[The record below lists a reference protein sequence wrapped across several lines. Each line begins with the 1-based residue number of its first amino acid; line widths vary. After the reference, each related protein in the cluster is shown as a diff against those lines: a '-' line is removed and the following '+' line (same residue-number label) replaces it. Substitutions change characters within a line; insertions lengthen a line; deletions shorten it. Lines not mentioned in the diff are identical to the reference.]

1 MEKIKDA
8 LEKAKEKSATSTN
21 TRQASTSTS
30 PSAAYAQAE
39 PTAESVLEQ
48 ANETKINAINYT
60 STKTIELNPQHLE
73 KNRIVAYNKSE
84 SATWIFDKLRTQ
96 VLQKMQENN
105 WKTLAIL
112 SPTPASGK
120 SFVAI
125 NLAISIANQPQKT
138 AMLVDFDLRK
148 PRVAKYLGIECEKS
162 LNEYLEN
169 RAELQEVLVNPGLPH
184 LVILPTMRPVSH
196 PAEVLSSAKVNALMQ
211 DIATRYE
218 SRIVIYDLPPILNAD
233 DALIMLKK
241 VDCALLVVGNGMV
254 KETEIE
260 EAMHHIPKD
269 KLLGVVL
276 NKAEVGVEEYYY

>member
-8 LEKAKEKSATSTN
+8 LEKAKNRAGVADNKKADAQVVSSAMPEVSIEHVN
-21 TRQASTSTS
+21 
-30 PSAAYAQAE
+30 
-39 PTAESVLEQ
+39 ES
-48 ANETKINAINYT
+48 KINAINYT
-60 STKTIELNPQHLE
+60 NTRTVELNSQHLE

-105 WKTLAIL
+105 WKTIAIL
-112 SPTPASGK
+112 SPTPACGK
-120 SFVAI
+120 SFVSI

-148 PRVAKYLGIECEKS
+148 PRVAKYLGLDCEKS
-162 LNEYLEN
+162 LNDYLEG
-169 RAELQEVLVNPGLPH
+169 RAELYEVLVNPGLPH
-184 LVILPTMRPVSH
+184 LVVLPTAKPVSH
-196 PAEVLSSAKVNALMQ
+196 PAEVLSSAKVNSLIQ
-211 DIATRYE
+211 EISTRYE

-276 NKAEVGVEEYYY
+276 NKAEVSAEDYYY

>member
-8 LEKAKEKSATSTN
+8 LEKAKSRVEQK
-21 TRQASTSTS
+21 
-30 PSAAYAQAE
+30 PVGAAAPA
-39 PTAESVLEQ
+39 PTAGPTQENIQEL
-48 ANETKINAINYT
+48 ANETNLNAINYT
-60 STKTIELNPQHLE
+60 NTKTVELSAQHLE

-105 WKTLAIL
+105 WNTIAVL

-148 PRVAKYLGIECEKS
+148 PRVAKYLGLDCEKS
-162 LNEYLEN
+162 LNDYLDG
-169 RAELQEVLVNPGLPH
+169 RAALQEVLVNPGLPH
-184 LVILPTMRPVSH
+184 LVVLPTIRPVSH
-196 PAEVLSSAKVNALMQ
+196 PAEVLSSARVNVLMKE
-211 DIATRYE
+211 ISSRYD
-218 SRIVIYDLPPILNAD
+218 SRIIIYDLPPILNAD

-276 NKAEVGVEEYYY
+276 NKAEVSTEDYYY

>member
-8 LEKAKEKSATSTN
+8 LEKAKSRAEQKPVG
-21 TRQASTSTS
+21 ASPPS
-30 PSAAYAQAE
+30 PAAG
-39 PTAESVLEQ
+39 PTQENIQEL
-48 ANETKINAINYT
+48 ANETNLNAINYT
-60 STKTIELNPQHLE
+60 NTKTVELSAQHLE

-105 WKTLAIL
+105 WNTIAVL

-148 PRVAKYLGIECEKS
+148 PRVAKYLGLECEKS
-162 LNEYLEN
+162 LNDYLDG
-169 RAELQEVLVNPGLPH
+169 RAVLQETLVNPGLPH
-184 LVILPTMRPVSH
+184 LVVLPTMRPVSH
-196 PAEVLSSAKVNALMQ
+196 PAEVLSSARVNALMQ
-211 DIATRYE
+211 EISSRYE
-218 SRIVIYDLPPILNAD
+218 SRIIIYDLPPILNAD

-276 NKAEVGVEEYYY
+276 NKAEMSAEDYYY

>member
-8 LEKAKEKSATSTN
+8 LEKAKSRAHQKPSRLISPAPAAGGATQEN
-21 TRQASTSTS
+21 LQ
-30 PSAAYAQAE
+30 E
-39 PTAESVLEQ
+39 L
-48 ANETKINAINYT
+48 ANETNLNAINYT
-60 STKTIELNPQHLE
+60 NTKTVELSAQHLE

-105 WKTLAIL
+105 WNTIAVL

-148 PRVAKYLGIECEKS
+148 PRVAKYLGLDCEKS
-162 LNEYLEN
+162 LNDYLDG
-169 RAELQEVLVNPGLPH
+169 RAALQEALVNPGLPH
-184 LVILPTMRPVSH
+184 LVVLPTMRPVSH
-196 PAEVLSSAKVNALMQ
+196 PAEVLSSARVNALMQ
-211 DIATRYE
+211 EISSRYE
-218 SRIVIYDLPPILNAD
+218 SRIIIYDLPPILNAD

-276 NKAEVGVEEYYY
+276 NKAEVSAEDYYY

>member
-8 LEKAKEKSATSTN
+8 LEKAKEKSAAGTPRKSSVEQVATV
-21 TRQASTSTS
+21 
-30 PSAAYAQAE
+30 
-39 PTAESVLEQ
+39 PTTESMIEQ

-60 STKTIELNPQHLE
+60 NTKTIELNPQHLE

-96 VLQKMQENN
+96 VLQKMQEHN

-148 PRVAKYLGIECEKS
+148 PRVAKYLGIECDTS
-162 LNEYLEN
+162 LNDYLEG
-169 RAELQEVLVNPGLPH
+169 RAQLHEALVNPGLPH
-184 LVILPTMRPVSH
+184 LVILPTMKPVSH
-196 PAEVLSSAKVNALMQ
+196 AAEVLSSAKVNALMQ
-211 DIATRYE
+211 DIASRYD

>member
-8 LEKAKEKSATSTN
+8 LEKAKEKSLTTPSRKVGSAKTET
-21 TRQASTSTS
+21 AS
-30 PSAAYAQAE
+30 
-39 PTAESVLEQ
+39 AESILEQ
-48 ANETKINAINYT
+48 ANETNINAINYT
-60 STKTIELNPQHLE
+60 NTKTVQLNSQHLE
-73 KNRIVAYNKSE
+73 KNRIVSYNKSQ

-105 WKTLAIL
+105 WKSMAIV
-112 SPTPASGK
+112 SPTPSCGK

-148 PRVAKYLGIECEKS
+148 PRVAKYLGIDAEKS
-162 LNEYLEN
+162 LNDYLEN
-169 RAELQEVLVNPGLPH
+169 RAELHEVLINPGLPH
-184 LVILPTMRPVSH
+184 LVILPTMRPISH
-196 PAEVLSSAKVNALMQ
+196 PAEVLSSAKVNALIQ

-254 KETEIE
+254 KESEIE
-260 EAMHHIPKD
+260 EAMYHIPKD
-269 KLLGVVL
+269 KLLGVIL
-276 NKAEVGVEEYYY
+276 NKAEVTAEEYYY

>member
-8 LEKAKEKSATSTN
+8 LEKAKSRVAATDDSVRN
-21 TRQASTSTS
+21 T
-30 PSAAYAQAE
+30 PVE
-39 PTAESVLEQ
+39 DLPTFDNSSEQ
-48 ANETKINAINYT
+48 VNETKINAINYT
-60 STKTIELNPQHLE
+60 NTKTVELNSQHLE

-96 VLQKMQENN
+96 ILQKMQENN
-105 WKTLAIL
+105 WKTIAVL

-120 SFVAI
+120 SFVSI

-148 PRVAKYLGIECEKS
+148 PRVAKYLGLECDKS
-162 LNEYLEN
+162 LNDYLEG
-169 RAELQEVLVNPGLPH
+169 RAELHEVLVNPGLPH
-184 LVILPTMRPVSH
+184 LVILPTAKPVSH
-196 PAEVLSSAKVNALMQ
+196 PAEVLSSAKVNSLIQ
-211 DIATRYE
+211 EISTRYE
-218 SRIVIYDLPPILNAD
+218 SRIIIYDLPPILNAD

-241 VDCALLVVGNGMV
+241 VDCVLLIVGNGMV

-276 NKAEVGVEEYYY
+276 NKAEVSVEDYYY

>member
-8 LEKAKEKSATSTN
+8 LEKAKGKSLA
-21 TRQASTSTS
+21 ASPRKLSDTKVE
-30 PSAAYAQAE
+30 SAS
-39 PTAESVLEQ
+39 AESILEQ
-48 ANETKINAINYT
+48 ANETNINAINYT
-60 STKTIELNPQHLE
+60 NTKTIQLNSQHLE
-73 KNRIVAYNKSE
+73 KSRIVSYNKSQ

-105 WKTLAIL
+105 WKSMAIV
-112 SPTPASGK
+112 SPTPGCGK

-148 PRVAKYLGIECEKS
+148 PRVAKYLGIDTEKS
-162 LNEYLEN
+162 LSDYLEN
-169 RAELQEVLVNPGLPH
+169 RAELHEVLINPGLPH
-184 LVILPTMRPVSH
+184 LVVLPTMRPISH
-196 PAEVLSSAKVNALMQ
+196 PAEVLSSAKVNALIQ

-254 KETEIE
+254 KESEIE
-260 EAMHHIPKD
+260 EAMYHIPKE
-269 KLLGVVL
+269 KLLGVIL
-276 NKAEVGVEEYYY
+276 NKAETTAEEYYY

>member
-8 LEKAKEKSATSTN
+8 LEKARGKTEVNPVTK
-21 TRQASTSTS
+21 ASTYQ
-30 PSAAYAQAE
+30 PAG
-39 PTAESVLEQ
+39 PTPENVLEQ
-48 ANETKINAINYT
+48 ANETNINAISYT
-60 STKTIELNPQHLE
+60 NTKTLELNSQHLE

-96 VLQKMQENN
+96 VLQKMHENN

-148 PRVAKYLGIECEKS
+148 PRVAKYLGLDCEKS
-162 LNEYLEN
+162 LNDYLEG
-169 RAELQEVLVNPGLPH
+169 RAELHEVLVNPGLPR
-184 LVILPTMRPVSH
+184 LVILPTMKPVSH
-196 PAEVLSSAKVNALMQ
+196 PAEVLSSARVNALIQ
-211 DIATRYE
+211 EISTRYE

-276 NKAEVGVEEYYY
+276 NKAEVSVEDYYY

>member
-8 LEKAKEKSATSTN
+8 LEKAKGRAEQKPQRTP
-21 TRQASTSTS
+21 S
-30 PSAAYAQAE
+30 PAPVAG
-39 PTAESVLEQ
+39 PTQENIQEL
-48 ANETKINAINYT
+48 ANETNLNAINYT
-60 STKTIELNPQHLE
+60 NTKMVELSAQHLE

-105 WKTLAIL
+105 WNTIAVL

-148 PRVAKYLGIECEKS
+148 PRVAKYLGLDCEKS
-162 LNEYLEN
+162 LNDYLDG
-169 RAELQEVLVNPGLPH
+169 RAALQEALINPGLPH
-184 LVILPTMRPVSH
+184 LVVLPTMRPVSH
-196 PAEVLSSAKVNALMQ
+196 PAEVLSSARVNALMQ
-211 DIATRYE
+211 EIASRYE
-218 SRIVIYDLPPILNAD
+218 SRIIIYDLPPILNAD

-276 NKAEVGVEEYYY
+276 NKAEVSVEDYYY

>member
-8 LEKAKEKSATSTN
+8 LQKAKAKPSGGPASKTATTTSAATSNKTVE
-21 TRQASTSTS
+21 TS
-30 PSAAYAQAE
+30 
-39 PTAESVLEQ
+39 LEQ
-48 ANETKINAINYT
+48 ANESSINAINYT
-60 STKTIELNPQHLE
+60 NTKTVELNSQHLE
-73 KNRIVAYNKSE
+73 RNRIVAFNKSE

-105 WKTLAIL
+105 WRTIAIV
-112 SPTPASGK
+112 SPTPACGK
-120 SFVAI
+120 SFVSI

-148 PRVAKYLGIECEKS
+148 PGVAKYLGLNLDKS
-162 LNEYLEN
+162 LNDYLES

-196 PAEVLSSAKVNALMQ
+196 PAEVLSSAKVNGLMH
-211 DIATRYE
+211 DLASRYE
-218 SRIVIYDLPPILNAD
+218 SRIIIYDLPPILNAD

-254 KETEIE
+254 KESEIE

-276 NKAEVGVEEYYY
+276 NKAEVSVEDYYY

>member
-8 LEKAKEKSATSTN
+8 LEKAKSRAEQKPVHTATL
-21 TRQASTSTS
+21 A
-30 PSAAYAQAE
+30 PAAG
-39 PTAESVLEQ
+39 PTQENIQEL
-48 ANETKINAINYT
+48 ANETNLNAINYT
-60 STKTIELNPQHLE
+60 NTKTVELSAQHLE

-105 WKTLAIL
+105 WNTIAVL

-148 PRVAKYLGIECEKS
+148 PRVAKYLGLECEKS
-162 LNEYLEN
+162 LNDYLDG
-169 RAELQEVLVNPGLPH
+169 RAVLQETLVNPGLPH
-184 LVILPTMRPVSH
+184 LVVLPTMRPVSH
-196 PAEVLSSAKVNALMQ
+196 PAEVLSSARVNALMQ
-211 DIATRYE
+211 EISSRYE
-218 SRIVIYDLPPILNAD
+218 SRIIIYDLPPILNAD

-276 NKAEVGVEEYYY
+276 NKAEMSAEDYYY

>member
-8 LEKAKEKSATSTN
+8 LEKARGKVGGTPVSKSSP
-21 TRQASTSTS
+21 S
-30 PSAAYAQAE
+30 PSADTG
-39 PTAESVLEQ
+39 PTAENVLEQ
-48 ANETKINAINYT
+48 ANETSINAINYT
-60 STKTIELNPQHLE
+60 NTKTVELNSQHLE

-96 VLQKMQENN
+96 VLQKMHENN
-105 WKTLAIL
+105 WKTIAVL

-120 SFVAI
+120 SFVSI

-148 PRVAKYLGIECEKS
+148 PRVAKYLGLDCEKS
-162 LNEYLEN
+162 LNDYLEG
-169 RAELQEVLVNPGLPH
+169 RAELHEVLVNPGLPH
-184 LVILPTMRPVSH
+184 LVILPTMKPVSH
-196 PAEVLSSAKVNALMQ
+196 PAEVLSSAKVNALIQ
-211 DIATRYE
+211 EISSRYE

-269 KLLGVVL
+269 KLLGIVL
-276 NKAEVGVEEYYY
+276 NKAEVNAEDYYY

>member
-8 LEKAKEKSATSTN
+8 LEKAKGKSIAISP
-21 TRQASTSTS
+21 RKLSDAKVESAS
-30 PSAAYAQAE
+30 
-39 PTAESVLEQ
+39 AESILEQ
-48 ANETKINAINYT
+48 ANETNINAINYT
-60 STKTIELNPQHLE
+60 NTKTIQLNSQHLE
-73 KNRIVAYNKSE
+73 KSRIVSYNKSQ

-105 WKTLAIL
+105 WKSMAIV
-112 SPTPASGK
+112 SPTPGCGK

-148 PRVAKYLGIECEKS
+148 PRVAKYLGIDSDKS
-162 LNEYLEN
+162 LSDYLEN
-169 RAELQEVLVNPGLPH
+169 RAELHEVLINPGLPH
-184 LVILPTMRPVSH
+184 LVILPTMRPISH
-196 PAEVLSSAKVNALMQ
+196 PAEVLSSAKVNALIQ

-254 KETEIE
+254 KESEIE
-260 EAMHHIPKD
+260 EAMYHIPKE
-269 KLLGVVL
+269 KLLGVIL
-276 NKAEVGVEEYYY
+276 NKAETTAEEYYY

>member
-8 LEKAKEKSATSTN
+8 LEKVKSRAEQKQVSKP
-21 TRQASTSTS
+21 S
-30 PSAAYAQAE
+30 PAPANG
-39 PTAESVLEQ
+39 PTQENIQEL
-48 ANETKINAINYT
+48 ANETNLNAINYT
-60 STKTIELNPQHLE
+60 NTKMVELSAQHLE

-96 VLQKMQENN
+96 VLQKMQENKWN
-105 WKTLAIL
+105 TIAVL

-148 PRVAKYLGIECEKS
+148 PRVAKYLGLECEKS
-162 LNEYLEN
+162 LNDYLDG
-169 RAELQEVLVNPGLPH
+169 RAELQEALINPGLPH
-184 LVILPTMRPVSH
+184 LVVLPTMRPVSH
-196 PAEVLSSAKVNALMQ
+196 PAEVLSSARVNALMQ
-211 DIATRYE
+211 EISTRYE
-218 SRIVIYDLPPILNAD
+218 SRIIIYDLPPILNAD

-276 NKAEVGVEEYYY
+276 NKAEVSVEDYYY

>member
-8 LEKAKEKSATSTN
+8 LEKAKSRAEQKPVRTVNPA
-21 TRQASTSTS
+21 
-30 PSAAYAQAE
+30 PAAG
-39 PTAESVLEQ
+39 PTPENIQEL
-48 ANETKINAINYT
+48 ANETNLNAINYT
-60 STKTIELNPQHLE
+60 NTKTVELSAQHLE

-105 WKTLAIL
+105 WNTIAVL

-148 PRVAKYLGIECEKS
+148 PRVANYLGLDCEKS
-162 LNEYLEN
+162 LNDYLDG
-169 RAELQEVLVNPGLPH
+169 RAALQEALINPGLPH
-184 LVILPTMRPVSH
+184 LVVLPTMRPVSH
-196 PAEVLSSAKVNALMQ
+196 PAEVLSSARVNALMQ
-211 DIATRYE
+211 EISTRYE
-218 SRIVIYDLPPILNAD
+218 SRIIVYDLPPILNAD

-276 NKAEVGVEEYYY
+276 NKAEVSVEDYYY

>member
-8 LEKAKEKSATSTN
+8 LQKAKSKSAELDVRSGDFSTKALP
-21 TRQASTSTS
+21 TVESTT
-30 PSAAYAQAE
+30 E
-39 PTAESVLEQ
+39 H

-60 STKTIELNPQHLE
+60 NTKTVELNSQHLE

-105 WKTLAIL
+105 WKTIAVL

-120 SFVAI
+120 SFVSI

-148 PRVAKYLGIECEKS
+148 PRVAKYLGLQCDKS
-162 LNEYLEN
+162 LNDYLEG
-169 RAELQEVLVNPGLPH
+169 RAELSEVLINPGLPH
-184 LVILPTMRPVSH
+184 LVILPTEKPVSH
-196 PAEVLSSAKVNALMQ
+196 PAEVLSSAKVNSL
-211 DIATRYE
+211 IHEISTRYE

-276 NKAEVGVEEYYY
+276 NKAEVSAEDYYY